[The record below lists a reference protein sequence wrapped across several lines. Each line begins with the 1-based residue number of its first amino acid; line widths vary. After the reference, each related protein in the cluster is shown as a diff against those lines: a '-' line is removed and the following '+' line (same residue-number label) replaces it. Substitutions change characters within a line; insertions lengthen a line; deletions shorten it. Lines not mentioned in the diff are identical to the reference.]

1 VKALSLE
8 EIRRHVHGLWR
19 TPGTDAMVEGVSIDS
34 RTAREGDL
42 FVAIQGDRFDGHDFL
57 PQAGAA
63 GCMAAVV
70 SRDADLPDDAESLF
84 PSGVIGVNDTTT
96 ALGELASY
104 YRDQVSATA
113 IAVTGSNGKT
123 TVKQMLHHILSSR
136 LTGSCSPKSFNNN
149 IGVPLTLLAVE
160 AGDDYVVCEV
170 GSNAPGEIA
179 TLAAMIRPQVAVIT
193 SVGATHL
200 EKLISVDHVAIE
212 KASILGSL
220 AADGL
225 AVVWADS
232 SELAR
237 AMVPYDRRTVR
248 FGVSDD
254 AELRLTDFETD
265 GRTQRFQVN
274 GRLWVDLPLPGRHN
288 AMNALAALAAAQR
301 LGLAEADAAAA
312 LADFPG
318 TPQRLDRV
326 EGTCL
331 TLINDAYNANPAS
344 LAAAV
349 DVLVQTPG
357 KRRVLIAGDMAEL
370 GKDAEKIHTDTGHR
384 IASEAVDLLIGVGK
398 LGRYIAQGAASGGA
412 AVEEFTSVTAAMR
425 GVGKLL
431 RRGDAV
437 LLKGSRVMRMER
449 LVAPICKAFPAAGGK
464 KKTPSKGP
472 KR

>member
-1 VKALSLE
+1 MKALSLE

-19 TPGTDAMVEGVSIDS
+19 TAGTDATVRGVSIDS
-34 RTAREGDL
+34 RTAQEGEL
-42 FVAIQGDRFDGHDFL
+42 FIAIRGDRFDGHDFL
-57 PQAGAA
+57 SQAAAA
-63 GCMAAVV
+63 GCPAAVV
-70 SRDADLPDDAESLF
+70 LREAVLPDDVDALF
-84 PSGVIGVNDTTT
+84 PSGVIGVTDTTV

-104 YRDQVSATA
+104 YRDQVSAST

-123 TVKQMLHHILSSR
+123 TVKQMIHHILSSH
-136 LTGSCSPKSFNNN
+136 LTGSSSPKSFNNN
-149 IGVPLTLLAVE
+149 IGVPLTLLAVK

-179 TLAAMIRPQVAVIT
+179 ALAAMVRPHVAVIT
-193 SVGATHL
+193 SVAATHL

-220 AADGL
+220 AVDGL

-232 SELAR
+232 NELAR
-237 AMVPYDRRTVR
+237 AMVPYDRRTIR

-254 AELRLTDFETD
+254 AELRLTGFETD
-265 GRTQRFQVN
+265 GRTQRFEVN

-288 AMNALAALAAAQR
+288 AMNALAALAVAQR
-301 LGLAEADAAAA
+301 LGIAEADAAAA

-326 EGTCL
+326 DGTCL
-331 TLINDAYNANPAS
+331 TLINDAYNSNPAS

-349 DVLVQTPG
+349 DVLGQTPG

-370 GKDAEKIHTDTGHR
+370 GKDTKQIHTDTGR
-384 IASEAVDLLIGVGK
+384 QIASEAVDLLIGVGK
-398 LGRYIAQGAASGGA
+398 LGRYIAQGAAAGGA
-412 AVEEFTSVTAAMR
+412 EVEEFASVTAAGR

-431 RRGDAV
+431 RRGDVV
-437 LLKGSRVMRMER
+437 LLKGSRVMQMER
-449 LVAPICKAFPAAGGK
+449 LVAPICKAFPPAGR

>member
-1 VKALSLE
+1 MKALSLE

-19 TPGTDAMVEGVSIDS
+19 TAGTDAPIVGVSIDS
-34 RTAREGDL
+34 RTAGEGEL
-42 FVAIQGDRFDGHDFL
+42 FIAIRGDRFDGHDFL
-57 PQAGAA
+57 PQAAAA
-63 GCMAAVV
+63 GCTAVV
-70 SRDADLPDDAESLF
+70 VLREAALLDDVDALF
-84 PSGVIGVNDTTT
+84 PSGVIGVNDTTV

-104 YRDQVSATA
+104 YRDQVPAST

-123 TVKQMLHHILSSR
+123 TVKQMIHHILSSR

-149 IGVPLTLLAVE
+149 IGVPLTLLAVK

-179 TLAAMIRPQVAVIT
+179 TLAAMVRPQVAVIT
-193 SVGATHL
+193 SVAATHI

-220 AADGL
+220 AEDGL

-237 AMVPYDRRTVR
+237 AMVPYDRRTIR

-254 AELRLTDFETD
+254 AELRLTGFETD
-265 GRTQRFQVN
+265 GRTQRFEVN

-288 AMNALAALAAAQR
+288 ALNALAALAVAQR
-301 LGLAEADAAAA
+301 LGIAEADAAAA
-312 LADFPG
+312 LADFPP

-331 TLINDAYNANPAS
+331 TLIDDAYNSNPAS
-344 LAAAV
+344 LLAAV

-357 KRRVLIAGDMAEL
+357 KRRVLLAGDMAEL
-370 GKDAEKIHTDTGHR
+370 GKDTEKIHTDTGR
-384 IASEAVDLLIGVGK
+384 QIASEAVDLLIGVGK
-398 LGRYIAQGAASGGA
+398 LGRYIAQGAAAGGA
-412 AVEEFTSVTAAMR
+412 EIEEFASVTAAER
-425 GVGKLL
+425 SVGTLL
-431 RRGDAV
+431 RRGDVV

-449 LVAPICKAFPAAGGK
+449 LVAPICKAFPPAGR
-464 KKTPSKGP
+464 KKTSSKGP

>member
-19 TPGTDAMVEGVSIDS
+19 TAGSDSTVEGVTIDS
-34 RTAREGDL
+34 RTAGEGDL
-42 FVAIQGDRFDGHDFL
+42 FIAIRGDRFDGHDFL
-57 PQAGAA
+57 PKAAAA
-63 GCMAAVV
+63 GCTAAVV
-70 SRDADLPDDAESLF
+70 SREVDLPDDVDALF
-84 PSGVIGVNDTTT
+84 PAGVIGVSDTTV

-123 TVKQMLHHILSSR
+123 TVKQMIQHILSGR

-179 TLAAMIRPQVAVIT
+179 ALAAMVRPQVAVIT
-193 SVGATHL
+193 SVAATHL
-200 EKLISVDHVAIE
+200 EKLVSVDHVAVE

-237 AMVPYDRRTVR
+237 AMTPYDRRTIR
-248 FGVSDD
+248 FGASDD
-254 AELRLTDFETD
+254 AELRLTGFETD
-265 GRTQRFQVN
+265 GRRQRFQVN

-288 AMNALAALAAAQR
+288 AMNALAALAVAQR

-331 TLINDAYNANPAS
+331 TLINDAYNSNPAS
-344 LAAAV
+344 LLAAV

-370 GKDAEKIHTDTGHR
+370 GEDTDKIHADTGGR

-398 LGRYIAQGAASGGA
+398 LGRYIAQGAAAGGA
-412 AVEEFTSVTAAMR
+412 AIEEFASVTAATR
-425 GVGKLL
+425 GVEKLL
-431 RRGDAV
+431 RRGDVV

-449 LVAPICKAFPAAGGK
+449 LVEPLCKAFPPAGRK
-464 KKTPSKGP
+464 KKPPSKGP

>member
-19 TPGTDAMVEGVSIDS
+19 TVGSDATIEGVSIDS
-34 RTAREGDL
+34 RTAGEGEL
-42 FVAIQGDRFDGHDFL
+42 FIAIRGERFDGHDFL
-57 PQAGAA
+57 PQAVAA
-63 GCMAAVV
+63 GCATAIV
-70 SRDADLPDDAESLF
+70 SREADLPDDVEALF
-84 PSGVIGVNDTTT
+84 PAGVIGVNDTTV

-104 YRDQVSATA
+104 YRGQVSASA

-123 TVKQMLHHILSSR
+123 TVKQMVHHILSGS
-136 LTGSCSPKSFNNN
+136 LVGSCSPKSFNNN

-179 TLAAMIRPQVAVIT
+179 TLAAIVRPQVAVIT
-193 SVGATHL
+193 SVTATHL
-200 EKLISVDHVAIE
+200 DKLISVERVAVE

-220 AADGL
+220 AKDGL

-237 AMVPYDRRTVR
+237 AMVPYDRRTIR

-254 AELRLTDFETD
+254 AELRLTGFETD

-288 AMNALAALAAAQR
+288 AMNALAALAVAQR
-301 LGLAEADAAAA
+301 LGIAEADAAAA

-331 TLINDAYNANPAS
+331 TLINDAYNSNPAS
-344 LAAAV
+344 LLAAV

-370 GKDAEKIHTDTGHR
+370 GGNRRQIHTNTGR
-384 IASEAVDLLIGVGK
+384 QIASEAVDLLIGVGK
-398 LGRYIAQGAASGGA
+398 LGRYIAHGAAASGA
-412 AVEEFTSVTAAMR
+412 EVEEFASVTAAGR

-431 RRGDAV
+431 RRGDVV

-449 LVAPICKAFPAAGGK
+449 LVAPLCKAFPPAGRK
-464 KKTPSKGP
+464 KKTRSKGP